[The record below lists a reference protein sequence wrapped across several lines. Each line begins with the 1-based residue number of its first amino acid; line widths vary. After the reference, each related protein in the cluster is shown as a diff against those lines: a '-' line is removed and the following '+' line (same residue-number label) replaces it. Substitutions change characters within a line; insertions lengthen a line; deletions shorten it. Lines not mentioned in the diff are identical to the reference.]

1 MKSKLMAV
9 LVLSLSLASFLAKA
23 KWGYLGFH
31 DGV

>member
-1 MKSKLMAV
+1 MKTKLMAV

-23 KWGYLGFH
+23 KWGYGFY